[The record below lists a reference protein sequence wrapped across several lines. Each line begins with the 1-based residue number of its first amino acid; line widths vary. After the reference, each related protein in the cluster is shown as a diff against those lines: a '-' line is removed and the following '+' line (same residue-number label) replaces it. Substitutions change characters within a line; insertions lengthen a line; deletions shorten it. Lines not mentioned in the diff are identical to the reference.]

1 MAKQKSSHEFNEL
14 RKAAEKITDRK
25 EADKQTVQDPVRE
38 GRDLFS
44 GGEMGAFISS
54 MDWSAT
60 PLGPR
65 DTWPESLH
73 TVVNLILANSF
84 PMAILWG
91 SDLIFIY
98 NDAYRVIAGDRHP
111 NAMGRSTR
119 EIWPEVWDFNKPVF
133 QRVMSRGETVHFEDQ
148 LFPIVRN
155 GRMEDAYFTLSYSP
169 IFLEADHVGGTLVV
183 LVETTRKKHA
193 EKQLEAAHKGLEKK
207 VEKRTARLR
216 AEVIERQ
223 RMEAEARRLLAAVQE
238 EKDRLSALVNSI
250 QDEVWFAD
258 TNKKFTLA
266 NPSALREFHFGTVDS
281 IDVEKMAAGLEV
293 YRPDG
298 TARPVD
304 EAPPLLS
311 LKGEVVRNQ
320 EEIIRTPANDALR
333 YREVSS
339 APVRDAAG
347 SIVGSVSVVRDIT
360 ERKRIEDE
368 LAAAQRQV
376 QSIIDNTTALI
387 YAFDLEERFLLAN
400 TSVAE
405 LLNSTPEQMIG
416 KRRHEFM
423 PKDDADWHEANDRR
437 VIEAG
442 KALEFEEYGQLK
454 GRSITWLTTKFP
466 LRDTQGRIYAVAG
479 ISTDVS
485 ERKKAEEALRES
497 EERLALAASATRI
510 GMFDWNLTKGSV
522 FWTRTVDSIFGYVP
536 TTTAAATTVT
546 TVTTEYDY
554 GRWADRV
561 HPYDL
566 PLIDEESRRC
576 IKDRQPFEMQYRII
590 WPDGSLHWI
599 ETRGVFQY
607 DSDGNANRMLGVVMD
622 ITERKRAENRLSA
635 DLTALTRMHE
645 LSTKV
650 LEVGGLEPLLQEI
663 MDAAVAIVSAEKGTL
678 QLVEGDCLRIVAH
691 HGHERPFLHFFASAD
706 NVASVCGEATKRGER
721 VVVEDVETSA
731 LFAGTPSLPVLRA
744 AGVRTVQ
751 STPLLSRHGELLGIL
766 TTHWRVPY
774 VPDEHDLWRIDL
786 LARQAADM
794 IEHTR
799 AEEALRRSR
808 DELDLRVQERTE
820 ALRRQADLLELAH
833 SAIIARDL
841 ESRITFWNH
850 GAERVYGWT
859 KAEALGNFTH
869 TFLKTRF
876 PVSLDEYMA
885 SLTKEGRWEGE
896 LEHTT
901 KDGRNITVLSRQAL
915 QRDEA
920 GNPAAILEINLDI
933 TEARRTE
940 QQLRQAQKMEAL
952 GTLTGG
958 VAHDFNNILAA
969 IIGFTELVKD
979 HIPQGSREAH
989 HLKRVMEAAIRGRE
1003 LVRQMLTYSRKT
1015 EQERKPLSLSSI
1027 VEETVKL
1034 IRAATPTTI
1043 TIKVDTLRESG
1054 VILADPT
1061 QMQQVVMNLCTNA
1074 AHAMLEKG
1082 GTLDIQLGNHL
1093 VSPSNGDPHGLNP
1106 GLYTRLTVRDTGT
1119 GMSPDIVDKIF
1130 DPFFTTKKLGEG
1142 TGLGLSVVYGIV
1154 KQSNG
1159 HITVESE
1166 PGRGSTFTLYFPQ
1179 IAGELKADATTDDML
1194 PTGTESVLFIDD
1206 EEALVETGE
1215 DILAELGYDVTCRTS
1230 SAEALALFRA
1240 DPSRFDLVIT
1250 DQTMPEMTGFEL
1262 AKQVLAIRA
1271 DMPIIMC
1278 TGFSYVVNEDKAKAA
1293 GIKAFAIKPLTK
1305 REVAQTIRK
1314 VLEE

>member
-1 MAKQKSSHEFNEL
+1 MADQHFPKDVRIRPQHQEALNE
-14 RKAAEKITDRK
+14 K
-25 EADKQTVQDPVRE
+25 ED
-38 GRDLFS
+38 FS
-44 GGEMGAFISS
+44 YGGETGAFIRS

-65 DTWPESLH
+65 DTWPESLC

-133 QRVMSRGETVHFEDQ
+133 ERVMSRGETVHFEDQ

-155 GRMEDAYFTLSYSP
+155 GRTEDAYFTLSYSP
-169 IFLEADHVGGTLVV
+169 IFVKAGQIGGTLVV
-183 LVETTRKKHA
+183 LVETTRQKHV
-193 EKQLEAAHKGLEKK
+193 EKELEATHKDLEKK
-207 VEKRTARLR
+207 VEERTAQLR

-223 RMEAEARRLLAAVQE
+223 RMEAEAQRLLAAVQE

-250 QDEVWFAD
+250 QDEVWFTD
-258 TNKKFTLA
+258 TNKNFTLA
-266 NPSALREFHFGTVDS
+266 NPSALREFRFGTVDS

-311 LKGEVVRNQ
+311 LKGEVIRNQ
-320 EEIIRTPANDALR
+320 EEIIRTPANDVLR

-339 APVRDAAG
+339 APVRDGAG

-376 QSIIDNTTALI
+376 QSIIDNTTAII

-400 TSVAE
+400 TAVAE

-423 PKDDADWHEANDRR
+423 PKDDADWHEANDRQ
-437 VIEAG
+437 VIKAG
-442 KALEFEEYGQLK
+442 KALEFEEHGQLK

-466 LRDTQGRIYAVAG
+466 LRNAQGRIYAVAG
-479 ISTDVS
+479 ISADVS

-497 EERLALAASATRI
+497 EERLALAASATQI

-522 FWTRTVDSIFGYVP
+522 FWTRTVDSIFGYAP
-536 TTTAAATTVT
+536 TTTTVATVT

-554 GRWADRV
+554 GRWADRI

-622 ITERKRAENRLSA
+622 ITERKRTENRLTA
-635 DLTALTRMHE
+635 DLNALTRMHA
-645 LSTKV
+645 LSIRV
-650 LEVGGLEPLLQEI
+650 PEAGGLEPILQEI
-663 MDAAVAIVSAEKGTL
+663 MDAAVAIVGAEKGTL
-678 QLVEGDCLRIVAH
+678 QLVEGDSLRIVAH
-691 HGHERPFLHFFASAD
+691 HGHEHPFLNFFASAE
-706 NVASVCGEATKRGER
+706 NVASVCGEATRRGER
-721 VVVEDVETSA
+721 VVVQDVEASP
-731 LFAGTPSLPVLRA
+731 LFAGTPSLPVLRD
-744 AGVRTVQ
+744 AGVRAVQ
-751 STPLLSRHGELLGIL
+751 STPLLSRRGELLGIL
-766 TTHWRVPY
+766 TTQWGIPY

-799 AEEALRRSR
+799 AKEALRRSH
-808 DELDLRVQERTE
+808 DELELRVRERTE

-833 SAIIARDL
+833 NAIIARDL

-859 KAEALGNFTH
+859 KAEALGNITH

-876 PVSLDEYMA
+876 PVPFDEYM
-885 SLTKEGRWEGE
+885 
-896 LEHTT
+896 
-901 KDGRNITVLSRQAL
+901 
-915 QRDEA
+915 
-920 GNPAAILEINLDI
+920 
-933 TEARRTE
+933 
-940 QQLRQAQKMEAL
+940 
-952 GTLTGG
+952 TG
-958 VAHDFNNILAA
+958 
-969 IIGFTELVKD
+969 
-979 HIPQGSREAH
+979 
-989 HLKRVMEAAIRGRE
+989 EAAFSSHEG
-1003 LVRQMLTYSRKT
+1003 QD
-1015 EQERKPLSLSSI
+1015 PLPC
-1027 VEETVKL
+1027 
-1034 IRAATPTTI
+1034 A
-1043 TIKVDTLRESG
+1043 LR
-1054 VILADPT
+1054 
-1061 QMQQVVMNLCTNA
+1061 
-1074 AHAMLEKG
+1074 
-1082 GTLDIQLGNHL
+1082 
-1093 VSPSNGDPHGLNP
+1093 
-1106 GLYTRLTVRDTGT
+1106 
-1119 GMSPDIVDKIF
+1119 
-1130 DPFFTTKKLGEG
+1130 
-1142 TGLGLSVVYGIV
+1142 
-1154 KQSNG
+1154 
-1159 HITVESE
+1159 
-1166 PGRGSTFTLYFPQ
+1166 
-1179 IAGELKADATTDDML
+1179 
-1194 PTGTESVLFIDD
+1194 
-1206 EEALVETGE
+1206 
-1215 DILAELGYDVTCRTS
+1215 
-1230 SAEALALFRA
+1230 
-1240 DPSRFDLVIT
+1240 
-1250 DQTMPEMTGFEL
+1250 
-1262 AKQVLAIRA
+1262 
-1271 DMPIIMC
+1271 
-1278 TGFSYVVNEDKAKAA
+1278 
-1293 GIKAFAIKPLTK
+1293 
-1305 REVAQTIRK
+1305 
-1314 VLEE
+1314 